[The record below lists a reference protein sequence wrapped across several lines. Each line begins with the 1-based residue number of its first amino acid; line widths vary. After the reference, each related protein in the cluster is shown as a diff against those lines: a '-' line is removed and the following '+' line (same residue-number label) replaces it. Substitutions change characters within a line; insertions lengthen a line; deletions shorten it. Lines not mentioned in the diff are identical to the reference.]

1 MGNANSEKESCENMK
16 KFKDVPNGLFRW
28 KGIVYSKIS
37 DTQAVLI
44 TSGKTV
50 DFSPDEEVEEF

>member
-1 MGNANSEKESCENMK
+1 MK

-28 KGIVYSKIS
+28 KSIVYSKIS